1 MSLTPKLGKRERF
14 AKVSW
19 RILPMK
25 SLIVFFIVLFST
37 VGQAETMYI
46 GNIIEITVRTEP
58 RIDRKIVAMIK
69 SGETVEVLNP
79 EEIEKD
85 WSLVRITNGKEGW
98 VLSRF
103 LTSKEPDGRALT
115 RLKKKHKAL
124 KNQVVSLIEEN
135 NAYKK
140 ENKKLN
146 SELKTKK
153 KISNKIKSSYET
165 LKKESAEFLK
175 LKSNYEKTSSKLTE
189 QTKKAEKLD
198 EELTKLLLHQNIKWF
213 LSGAG
218 VLLLGFV
225 IGFSAKRQRRRPSLL

>member
-1 MSLTPKLGKRERF
+1 M
-14 AKVSW
+14 VN
-19 RILPMK
+19 IMPMK
-25 SLIVFFIVLFST
+25 SLIIFFIVLFST
-37 VGQAETMYI
+37 VVQAETMYV
-46 GNIIEITVRTEP
+46 GNIIEITVRTGP

-85 WSLVRITNGKEGW
+85 WSLVRIANGKEGW

-103 LTSKEPDGRALT
+103 LTSEEPDGPALAIL
-115 RLKKKHKAL
+115 RKKHEVL
-124 KNQVVSLIEEN
+124 KNQAVSLIQEN

-146 SELKTKK
+146 SELKTNKK
-153 KISNKIKSSYET
+153 MSDKIESSYET
-165 LKKESAEFLK
+165 LKKESSEFLK

-189 QTKKAEKLD
+189 QTKKAEKLE

-225 IGFSAKRQRRRPSLL
+225 IGFSAKHQRRRSSLL